1 LPRSNSRTCSPV
13 RCAPSF
19 ANCAKLQPAQIVRH
33 FAELPEPLTSALGQ
47 KQTSDCRLL
56 MSALPPKAAA
66 SARQEAF
73 RHNAVRAAAHANAR
87 QRLSGAL
94 DAALALRNPP
104 SPPEPTVVVVQ
115 EDDGSADFGSRNFD
129 VAKWTKKPRSWF

>member
-1 LPRSNSRTCSPV
+1 M
-13 RCAPSF
+13 
-19 ANCAKLQPAQIVRH
+19 
-33 FAELPEPLTSALGQ
+33 SALGQ
-47 KQTSDCRLL
+47 KQALRRVQP

-104 SPPEPTVVVVQ
+104 PPPEPTVVVV
-115 EDDGSADFGSRNFD
+115 ESDDGSVDFGSRNFD
-129 VAKWTKKPRSWF
+129 VAKWSKKPRSWF